1 MSELYPLG
9 TVVSLKR
16 GQRKLMITSRV
27 PLMNEN
33 GTIEYFDYGGCLV
46 PDGQNGNQMFFFNNE
61 DIAEV
66 YQLGYQ
72 GPEEDDYQEQFK
84 KAKDSIPYPRFKLE

>member
-33 GTIEYFDYGGCLV
+33 GTIGYFDYGGCLV
-46 PDGQNGNQMFFFNNE
+46 PDGQNGNQMFLFNNE
-61 DIAEV
+61 DI
-66 YQLGYQ
+66 GR
-72 GPEEDDYQEQFK
+72 EEDDYQAQFK